1 MFARA
6 SIASGLLRRQSA
18 RYSLA
23 SGFLGVRP
31 KKKKRKFSCYVPFM
45 WQALVLALAGTL
57 LIIGG
62 IVMCTFGYLADNAVI
77 PTPPSELEGST
88 TDEGVVTVGALTTV
102 EQYPYYSHCVRYLI
116 YVGPVL
122 MGSGCFLVV
131 VASVVVCETRDKI
144 LDILE
149 RQKQSPVNVSQLT
162 KPKPDFFRL
171 VVSIG
176 LPAGRRSRAFSLTP
190 DEELCPR
197 PAATVDD
204 PTTSVGQT
212 NDVISD
218 DSGDEEK
225 RRKQQT
231 TTEAETDRTSKSKV
245 PRQQHLL
252 CPPLVDPKPRS
263 ASLVEPGRLP
273 SDFVGIRSALKR
285 LSVDANAKDTTDD
298 DTRRLVPHDRLVPL
312 DRSDRLATSDRLIP
326 QDRLLRSGILLPSD
340 RLVPNC
346 RLAQSDRLFPLG
358 FDPSRRRLT
367 DASVKRVRLKLDDDE
382 DDDEKTSKQ
391 ERDQTNKEEE
401 QEEEKE
407 PSRRERIS
415 EACRRGSK
423 DESTGRSEGQQ
434 QMYERN

>member
-1 MFARA
+1 
-6 SIASGLLRRQSA
+6 
-18 RYSLA
+18 
-23 SGFLGVRP
+23 
-31 KKKKRKFSCYVPFM
+31 M
-45 WQALVLALAGTL
+45 WQALVLALVGTL

-77 PTPPSELEGST
+77 PTPPSDLEGST
-88 TDEGVVTVGALTTV
+88 TEEGVVTVGALTTV

-149 RQKQSPVNVSQLT
+149 RQKQSPVNVSQQT

-176 LPAGRRSRAFSLTP
+176 LPAGRRSRAFSLTT
-190 DEELCPR
+190 DDELCPR
-197 PAATVDD
+197 APATADD
-204 PTTSVGQT
+204 PTTPVGQT
-212 NDVISD
+212 NDVSSD

-231 TTEAETDRTSKSKV
+231 TTEAETDRSSKSKV
-245 PRQQHLL
+245 PRQQYLL

-263 ASLVEPGRLP
+263 ASLVEPARLP

-285 LSVDANAKDTTDD
+285 LSVDANATDTADE

-312 DRSDRLATSDRLIP
+312 DPSDRLVRSDRLFPSDRLATSDRLVP
-326 QDRLLRSGILLPSD
+326 QDRLLRSGILLPND

-346 RLAQSDRLFPLG
+346 RLVQSDRLFPLG

-382 DDDEKTSKQ
+382 DDEKTSKQ
-391 ERDQTNKEEE
+391 ERDQTNKEAE
-401 QEEEKE
+401 QERLAEEEKKE
-407 PSRRERIS
+407 QSRRERIS
-415 EACRRGSK
+415 DACRRGSK
-423 DESTGRSEGQQ
+423 DESTSRSEGQQ
-434 QMYERN
+434 PMYERN